1 VSSSSAPSVSSEAAS
16 ADPTRMTG
24 DERRAGGALALVF
37 ALRML
42 GLFIVL
48 PVFALEAA
56 RLPGGDDPA
65 RVGSAMGLYGLTQAF
80 LQIPFGIASDR
91 FGRKPTI
98 VAGLLVFAA
107 GSAIAAWAPDLTWL
121 AAGRAVQGAGA
132 ISAAVTAF
140 LADVTRDS
148 VRTKAMAMV
157 GASIALM
164 FALSLVIA
172 PLLAGW
178 VGLPG
183 IFLMTCSLALL
194 GIAVVLWVAP
204 PEPVVHKPSDMQ
216 QVRGGL
222 AEVLRHPGLLRLNL
236 GVFVLH
242 AVQLAMWMALPA
254 MLVQAGL
261 PKAAHWQVY
270 LPAVAASLLV
280 MGGVLFPMERKG
292 QLRVAFLVS
301 IGLILAVQLAV
312 GGRRDAQPGRW
323 VLLFVFFIG
332 FNTMKPASPAWVQA
346 RTRAGRRSVCTT
358 RCSRWASSWAARW
371 AAGWPVR
378 TAPAG
383 CLRFVPWLRW
393 CGWWWPGR
401 CRRRPPKV
409 EVLAPFQSFGGD
421 AAWVG
426 GMSSFPAS
434 SSRERCTGPP
444 TGGSSGGGAPGAV
457 ASCLVG
463 AGSGVPVP
471 AAALRA
477 WCSRVGRSIRL
488 DSVPYSGRLIR
499 REIRLAS
506 IAAAIRLSTIGRPSI
521 ISMTM
526 MNEVSGACVV
536 AARKP
541 AMPMA
546 IRAGINALALLPATI
561 WATS

>member
-1 VSSSSAPSVSSEAAS
+1 VPDDV
-16 ADPTRMTG
+16 RMTG
-24 DERRAGGALALVF
+24 DERRASGALALVF

-65 RVGSAMGLYGLTQAF
+65 RVGFAMGLYGLTQAF

-98 VAGLLVFAA
+98 VAGLLLFAA

-121 AAGRAVQGAGA
+121 SIGRAVQGAGA

-178 VGLPG
+178 VGLSG
-183 IFLMTCSLALL
+183 IFLMTFTLALL

-204 PEPVVHKPSDMQ
+204 PEPVLHKPSDMQ

-222 AEVLRHPGLLRLNL
+222 GEVLRHAGLLRLNL

-261 PKAAHWQVY
+261 AKADHWQVY
-270 LPAVAASLLV
+270 LPAVAASLVV

-292 QLRVAFLVS
+292 KLRGVFLVA
-301 IGLILAVQLAV
+301 IGLILLVQVGLWWLA
-312 GGRRDAQPGRW
+312 GGGAAPRLWTLGG
-323 VLLFVFFIG
+323 LLFVFFIG
-332 FNTMKPASPAWVQA
+332 FNTMEASQPSLV
-346 RTRAGRRSVCTT
+346 SKL
-358 RCSRWASSWAARW
+358 
-371 AAGWPVR
+371 
-378 TAPAG
+378 APAHARG
-383 CLRFVPWLRW
+383 AALGVYNTL
-393 CGWWWPGR
+393 
-401 CRRRPPKV
+401 
-409 EVLAPFQSFGGD
+409 QSVGFF
-421 AAWVG
+421 VG
-426 GMSSFPAS
+426 GAVGGWLARAHGAS
-434 SSRERCTGPP
+434 GLFAACAVASLVWLLLAWPMQAP
-444 TGGSSGGGAPGAV
+444 APGA
-457 ASCLVG
+457 ST
-463 AGSGVPVP
+463 
-471 AAALRA
+471 
-477 WCSRVGRSIRL
+477 
-488 DSVPYSGRLIR
+488 R
-499 REIRLAS
+499 R
-506 IAAAIRLSTIGRPSI
+506 
-521 ISMTM
+521 
-526 MNEVSGACVV
+526 
-536 AARKP
+536 
-541 AMPMA
+541 
-546 IRAGINALALLPATI
+546 
-561 WATS
+561 